1 MSFFIYY
8 YGDMVKLF
16 SYLDRYI
23 VDNDFKVIIMD
34 NYLNIVNYLEVLDF
48 SSKEI
53 SVKYDKGIMVIK
65 GDNLVVSKMMD
76 DELLIK
82 GNVKSINYSGK

>member
-1 MSFFIYY
+1 
-8 YGDMVKLF
+8 
-16 SYLDRYI
+16 
-23 VDNDFKVIIMD
+23 MD
-34 NYLNIVNYLEVLDF
+34 NYLNIVNYLEVIDF

-53 SVKYDKGIMVIK
+53 SVKYDKGIIVIK

-82 GNVKSINYSGK
+82 GDVISINYSNKKKT